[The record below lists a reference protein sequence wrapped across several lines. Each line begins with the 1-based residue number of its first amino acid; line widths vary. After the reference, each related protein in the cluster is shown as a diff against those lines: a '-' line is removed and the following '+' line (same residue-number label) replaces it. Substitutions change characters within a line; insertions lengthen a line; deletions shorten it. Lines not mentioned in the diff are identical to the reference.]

1 MGWKVWERWIGC
13 VVIKKKSKSVGEKW
27 EENWELTKKEGN
39 VWGIPQFLL
48 SKIHTKVQC
57 QPPFHLPKQ
66 ASNLAT
72 PSLPL
77 QPVRP
82 TPWVSI
88 HLIFAIY
95 HHASCFA
102 RPIRIR
108 LEEILLLLDS
118 FIIKHNDGNVDW
130 IKLFVSSIFEIV
142 ELLNGLDKWAID
154 QIYRDVTTVC
164 YNEAVKVRLY
174 TAFWRWR
181 WTWQA

>member
-1 MGWKVWERWIGC
+1 MKSVDTVKRC
-13 VVIKKKSKSVGEKW
+13 VMVIKKKSKLDEKW

-48 SKIHTKVQC
+48 LLKIYTKVQC

-77 QPVRP
+77 QSVRP

-95 HHASCFA
+95 HHAFFTL
-102 RPIRIR
+102 RPIRLIR
-108 LEEILLLLDS
+108 LRKISYVRRLKTNMNIPIRTTDYVQWYNVTIEMSIGKMFYQFSKLCTNIEDRVTKRINKKW
-118 FIIKHNDGNVDW
+118 IIKWTIMNNV
-130 IKLFVSSIFEIV
+130 
-142 ELLNGLDKWAID
+142 AM
-154 QIYRDVTTVC
+154 
-164 YNEAVKVRLY
+164 
-174 TAFWRWR
+174 
-181 WTWQA
+181 